1 MFFKHRIGSQAW
13 ASQVCSRAATSKKPL
28 MASFSSV
35 VALTQTYNAHSCVG
49 KQDFQKQQTNN
60 RDSSPLRKERIDDS
74 VSQRIDGQL
83 RDPLEIFST
92 ADRIRYDRNLN
103 STNVSNMKSK
113 EMLLL

>member
-1 MFFKHRIGSQAW
+1 
-13 ASQVCSRAATSKKPL
+13 

-92 ADRIRYDRNLN
+92 ADRNLN

-113 EMLLL
+113 DVVTLKP